1 MELPE
6 YNPNKA
12 WSDCIELSKLLK
24 NSIDYNTDEDV
35 NNNVNEIDLNSVN
48 FSLDN
53 EKILNE
59 IETILIIDNFK
70 DYTSLDILKKQD
82 LLSSYLSKSIQNTNI
97 NIIFLKKILVWLMD
111 TSNYLNNKVGLK
123 IYNHNDTLIKQ
134 DKVIRSSYKFCNFK
148 HNCSYNYDNKKK
160 GCYADHY
167 VHNMVYADIFAL
179 LNCIDKYHSDKDV
192 IQNKE
197 IVKCINTIS
206 FVIRHM
212 YEELHNLC
220 MYCPNSNEHDKY
232 HIVKITKNDKKYM
245 NVKRR
250 DIDI

>member
-1 MELPE
+1 MQLPE
-6 YNPNKA
+6 YDPNES
-12 WSDCIELSKLLK
+12 WSDFINIENLTKKSK
-24 NSIDYNTDEDV
+24 NYNTEEEKNKQD
-35 NNNVNEIDLNSVN
+35 IDLNSIN

-59 IETILIIDNFK
+59 IELILKIDKFSI
-70 DYTSLDILKKQD
+70 YTSIEILKKQD
-82 LLSSYLSKSIQNTNI
+82 LLSSYLSKSIQNSDIKLN
-97 NIIFLKKILVWLMD
+97 FLISILEWLIE
-111 TSNYLNNKVGLK
+111 SSKELNSRIGLK
-123 IYNHNDTLIKQ
+123 LYMHNDNLIKP

-148 HNCSYNYDNKKK
+148 HNCSYNYDSKKK

-167 VHNMVYADIFAL
+167 VHNMVYADVSAL
-179 LNCIDKYHSDKDV
+179 LKCINLFHSDKDV
-192 IQNKE
+192 IHNKE

-220 MYCPNSNEHDKY
+220 MYCTDANEHNNY
-232 HIVKITKNDKKYM
+232 HIVKVTKHEKKFS
-245 NVKRR
+245 NTKKR